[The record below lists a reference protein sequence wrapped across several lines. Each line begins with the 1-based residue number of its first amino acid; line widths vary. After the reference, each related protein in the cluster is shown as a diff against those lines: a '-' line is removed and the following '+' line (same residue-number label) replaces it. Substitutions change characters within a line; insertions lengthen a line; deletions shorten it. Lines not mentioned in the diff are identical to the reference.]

1 MQILSNEKKI
11 FIQFLLT
18 LSVFLIFFSIYLIY
32 FKNISEIETPIST
45 QENEN
50 QENIL
55 INITYESIDSL
66 GRKYI
71 IKAESGMLDGE
82 KPDLINMI
90 NVKAKIILLDNS
102 TIYISSLKAEYNT
115 VNYDTKFQG
124 DIKLNFL
131 ENDIFCDNLN
141 ILFKD
146 NLLEAY
152 NDLIYKN
159 LDIILRADKIEIDL
173 LTKNSKIF
181 NFDENKVEIK
191 NNPNGNN

>member
-1 MQILSNEKKI
+1 MKKKI
-11 FIQFLLT
+11 FIQFLLA

-32 FKNISEIETPIST
+32 FKDISEIETPT
-45 QENEN
+45 LTKENEN

-55 INITYESIDSL
+55 VNITYESIDSS

-102 TIYISSLKAEYNT
+102 IIYISSLKAEYNT
-115 VNYDTKFQG
+115 VNFDTKFQK

-141 ILFKD
+141 IFFKD

-181 NFDENKVEIK
+181 NFDDTKVKIK
-191 NNPNGNN
+191 KRN

>member
-1 MQILSNEKKI
+1 MELR
-11 FIQFLLT
+11 L
-18 LSVFLIFFSIYLIY
+18 
-32 FKNISEIETPIST
+32 
-45 QENEN
+45 
-50 QENIL
+50 
-55 INITYESIDSL
+55 
-66 GRKYI
+66 
-71 IKAESGMLDGE
+71 
-82 KPDLINMI
+82 
-90 NVKAKIILLDNS
+90 
-102 TIYISSLKAEYNT
+102 
-115 VNYDTKFQG
+115 
-124 DIKLNFL
+124 L

-191 NNPNGNN
+191 KNPNGNN

>member
-1 MQILSNEKKI
+1 MKKKI
-11 FIQFLLT
+11 FIQFLLA

-32 FKNISEIETPIST
+32 FKDISEIETPTLT

-55 INITYESIDSL
+55 VNITYESIDSS

-102 TIYISSLKAEYNT
+102 VIYISSLKAEYNT
-115 VNYDTKFQG
+115 VNYDTKFQR

-152 NDLIYKN
+152 NDLIYTN

-191 NNPNGNN
+191 KNPNGNN

>member
-1 MQILSNEKKI
+1 MKKKI
-11 FIQFLLT
+11 FIQFLLA

-32 FKNISEIETPIST
+32 FKDISEIETPTLT

-55 INITYESIDSL
+55 VNITYESIDSS

-102 TIYISSLKAEYNT
+102 VIYISSLKAEYNT
-115 VNYDTKFQG
+115 VNYDTKFQR

-191 NNPNGNN
+191 KNPNGNN

>member
-1 MQILSNEKKI
+1 MKKKI
-11 FIQFLLT
+11 FIQFLLA

-32 FKNISEIETPIST
+32 FKDISEIETPTLT

-55 INITYESIDSL
+55 VNITYESIDSL

-102 TIYISSLKAEYNT
+102 VIYISSLKAEYNT
-115 VNYDTKFQG
+115 VNYDTKFQR

-152 NDLIYKN
+152 NDLTYKN

-191 NNPNGNN
+191 KNPNGNN

>member
-1 MQILSNEKKI
+1 MKKKI
-11 FIQFLLT
+11 FIQFLLA

-32 FKNISEIETPIST
+32 FKDISEIETPT
-45 QENEN
+45 LTKENEN

-55 INITYESIDSL
+55 VNITYESIDSS

-102 TIYISSLKAEYNT
+102 IIYISSLKAEYNT
-115 VNYDTKFQG
+115 VNFDTKFQK

-141 ILFKD
+141 IFFKD

-191 NNPNGNN
+191 KNPNGNN

>member
-1 MQILSNEKKI
+1 MKKKI
-11 FIQFLLT
+11 FIQFLLA

-32 FKNISEIETPIST
+32 FKDISEIETPT
-45 QENEN
+45 LTKENEN

-55 INITYESIDSL
+55 VNITYESIDSS

-102 TIYISSLKAEYNT
+102 IIYISSLKAEYNT
-115 VNYDTKFQG
+115 VNYDTKFQK

-141 ILFKD
+141 IFFKD

-191 NNPNGNN
+191 KNPNGNN

>member
-1 MQILSNEKKI
+1 MKKKI
-11 FIQFLLT
+11 FIQFLLA
-18 LSVFLIFFSIYLIY
+18 LSVFLIFFTIYLIY
-32 FKNISEIETPIST
+32 FKDISEIETPTLT

-55 INITYESIDSL
+55 VNITYESIDSS

-102 TIYISSLKAEYNT
+102 IIYISSLKAEYNT
-115 VNYDTKFQG
+115 VNYDTKFQK

-152 NDLIYKN
+152 NDLIYTN

-191 NNPNGNN
+191 KNPNGNN

>member
-1 MQILSNEKKI
+1 MKKKI
-11 FIQFLLT
+11 FIQFLLA
-18 LSVFLIFFSIYLIY
+18 LSVFLIFFIIYLIY
-32 FKNISEIETPIST
+32 FKDISEIETPTLT

-55 INITYESIDSL
+55 VNITYESIDSS

-102 TIYISSLKAEYNT
+102 IIYISSSKAEYNT
-115 VNYDTKFQG
+115 VNYDTKFQKY
-124 DIKLNFL
+124 IKLNFL

-141 ILFKD
+141 IFFKD

-152 NDLIYKN
+152 NDLIYTN

-191 NNPNGNN
+191 KNPNGNN

>member
-1 MQILSNEKKI
+1 MKKKI
-11 FIQFLLT
+11 FIQFLLA

-32 FKNISEIETPIST
+32 FKDISEIETPTLT

-55 INITYESIDSL
+55 VNITYESIDSS

>member
-1 MQILSNEKKI
+1 MKKKI
-11 FIQFLLT
+11 FIQFLLA

-32 FKNISEIETPIST
+32 FKNISEIETPNLT

-55 INITYESIDSL
+55 VNITYESIDSS

-102 TIYISSLKAEYNT
+102 IIYISSLKAEYNT
-115 VNYDTKFQG
+115 VNYDTKFQK

-152 NDLIYKN
+152 NDLIYTN

-181 NFDENKVEIK
+181 NFDEGKVHIK
-191 NNPNGNN
+191 KRNLNGNN

>member
-1 MQILSNEKKI
+1 MKKKI
-11 FIQFLLT
+11 FIQFLLA

-32 FKNISEIETPIST
+32 FKDISEIETPNLT

-55 INITYESIDSL
+55 VNITYESIDSS

-102 TIYISSLKAEYNT
+102 IIYISSLKAEYNT
-115 VNYDTKFQG
+115 VNYDTKFQK

-152 NDLIYKN
+152 NDLIYTN

-191 NNPNGNN
+191 KNPNGNN

>member
-1 MQILSNEKKI
+1 MKKKI

-18 LSVFLIFFSIYLIY
+18 LSVFLIFLSIYLIY
-32 FKNISEIETPIST
+32 FKNISEIETPILT

-55 INITYESIDSL
+55 VNITYESIDSS

-102 TIYISSLKAEYNT
+102 IIYISSLKAEYNT
-115 VNYDTKFQG
+115 VNYDTKFQS

-159 LDIILRADKIEIDL
+159 LDIILSADKIEIDL

-191 NNPNGNN
+191 KNPNGNN

>member
-1 MQILSNEKKI
+1 MKKKI
-11 FIQFLLT
+11 FIQFLLA

-32 FKNISEIETPIST
+32 FKNISEIETPNLT

-55 INITYESIDSL
+55 VNITYESIDSS

-102 TIYISSLKAEYNT
+102 IIYISSLKAEYNT
-115 VNYDTKFQG
+115 VNYDTKFQK

-152 NDLIYKN
+152 NDLIYTN

-181 NFDENKVEIK
+181 NFDKNKVEIK
-191 NNPNGNN
+191 KNSNGNN

>member
-1 MQILSNEKKI
+1 MKKKI
-11 FIQFLLT
+11 FIQFLLA

-32 FKNISEIETPIST
+32 FKNISEIETPNLT

-55 INITYESIDSL
+55 VNITYESIDSS

-102 TIYISSLKAEYNT
+102 VIYISSLKAEYNT
-115 VNYDTKFQG
+115 VNYDTKFQR

-191 NNPNGNN
+191 KNPNGNN

>member
-1 MQILSNEKKI
+1 MKKKI
-11 FIQFLLT
+11 FIQFLLA

-32 FKNISEIETPIST
+32 FKNISEIETPIIT

-55 INITYESIDSL
+55 VNITYESIDSS

-102 TIYISSLKAEYNT
+102 IIYISSLKAEYNT
-115 VNYDTKFQG
+115 ANYDTKFQK

-131 ENDIFCDNLN
+131 GNDIFCDNLN
-141 ILFKD
+141 IFFKD

-191 NNPNGNN
+191 KNPNGNN

>member
-1 MQILSNEKKI
+1 MKKKI
-11 FIQFLLT
+11 FIQFLLA

-32 FKNISEIETPIST
+32 FKDISEIETPTLT

-55 INITYESIDSL
+55 INITYESIDSS

-102 TIYISSLKAEYNT
+102 IIYISSSKAEYNT
-115 VNYDTKFQG
+115 VNYDTKFQK

-141 ILFKD
+141 IFFKD

-159 LDIILRADKIEIDL
+159 LDIILSADKIEIDL

-191 NNPNGNN
+191 KNPNGNN

>member
-1 MQILSNEKKI
+1 MKKKI
-11 FIQFLLT
+11 FIQFLLA
-18 LSVFLIFFSIYLIY
+18 LSVFLIFFIIYLIY
-32 FKNISEIETPIST
+32 FKDISEIETPTLT

-55 INITYESIDSL
+55 VNITYESIDSS

-102 TIYISSLKAEYNT
+102 IIYISSLKAEYNT
-115 VNYDTKFQG
+115 VNYDTKFQK

-152 NDLIYKN
+152 NDLIYTN

-191 NNPNGNN
+191 KNPNGNN

>member
-1 MQILSNEKKI
+1 MKKKI
-11 FIQFLLT
+11 FIQFLLA

-32 FKNISEIETPIST
+32 FKDISKIETPTLT

-55 INITYESIDSL
+55 VNITYESIDSS

-102 TIYISSLKAEYNT
+102 IIYISSLKAEYNT
-115 VNYDTKFQG
+115 VNYDTKFQK

-152 NDLIYKN
+152 NDLIYTN

-191 NNPNGNN
+191 KNPNGNN

>member
-1 MQILSNEKKI
+1 MKKKI
-11 FIQFLLT
+11 FIQFLLA

-32 FKNISEIETPIST
+32 FKDISEIETPTLT

-55 INITYESIDSL
+55 VNITYESIDSS

-102 TIYISSLKAEYNT
+102 VIYISSLKAEYNT
-115 VNYDTKFQG
+115 VNYDTKFQR

-152 NDLIYKN
+152 NDLTYKN

-191 NNPNGNN
+191 KNPNGNN

>member
-1 MQILSNEKKI
+1 MKKKI
-11 FIQFLLT
+11 FIQFLLA

-32 FKNISEIETPIST
+32 FKDISEIETPTLT

-55 INITYESIDSL
+55 VNITYESIDSS

-102 TIYISSLKAEYNT
+102 IIYISSSKAEYNT
-115 VNYDTKFQG
+115 VNYDTKFQR

-152 NDLIYKN
+152 NDLTYKN

-191 NNPNGNN
+191 KNPNGNN

>member
-1 MQILSNEKKI
+1 MKKKI
-11 FIQFLLT
+11 FIQFLLA

-32 FKNISEIETPIST
+32 FKDISEIETPTLT

-55 INITYESIDSL
+55 VNITYESIDSS

-102 TIYISSLKAEYNT
+102 IIYISSLKAEYNT
-115 VNYDTKFQG
+115 VNYDTKFQK

-191 NNPNGNN
+191 KNPNGNN

>member
-1 MQILSNEKKI
+1 MKKKI
-11 FIQFLLT
+11 FIQFLLA

-32 FKNISEIETPIST
+32 FKDISEIETPTLT

-55 INITYESIDSL
+55 VNITYESIDSS

-102 TIYISSLKAEYNT
+102 IIYISSSKAEYNT
-115 VNYDTKFQG
+115 VNYDTKFQK

-152 NDLIYKN
+152 NDLIYTN

-191 NNPNGNN
+191 KNPNGNN

>member
-1 MQILSNEKKI
+1 MKKKI
-11 FIQFLLT
+11 FIQFLLA
-18 LSVFLIFFSIYLIY
+18 LSVLLIFFSIYLIY
-32 FKNISEIETPIST
+32 FKDISEIETPNLT

-55 INITYESIDSL
+55 VNITYESIDSS

-102 TIYISSLKAEYNT
+102 IIYISSLKAEYNT
-115 VNYDTKFQG
+115 VNYDTKFQK

-141 ILFKD
+141 IFFKD

-159 LDIILRADKIEIDL
+159 LDIILKADKIEIDL

-191 NNPNGNN
+191 KNPNGNN

>member
-1 MQILSNEKKI
+1 MKKKI
-11 FIQFLLT
+11 FIQFLLA
-18 LSVFLIFFSIYLIY
+18 LSVFLIFFIIYLIY
-32 FKNISEIETPIST
+32 FKDISEIETPTLT

-55 INITYESIDSL
+55 VNITYESIDSS

-102 TIYISSLKAEYNT
+102 VIYISSLKAEYNT
-115 VNYDTKFQG
+115 VNYDTKFQR

-152 NDLIYKN
+152 NDLIYTN

-191 NNPNGNN
+191 KNPNGNN

>member
-1 MQILSNEKKI
+1 MKKKI
-11 FIQFLLT
+11 FIQFLLA
-18 LSVFLIFFSIYLIY
+18 LSVLLIFFSIYLIY
-32 FKNISEIETPIST
+32 FKDISEIETPNLT

-55 INITYESIDSL
+55 VNITYESIDSS

-102 TIYISSLKAEYNT
+102 IIYISSLKAEYNT
-115 VNYDTKFQG
+115 VNYDTKFQR

-152 NDLIYKN
+152 NDLIYTN

-191 NNPNGNN
+191 KNPNGNN

>member
-1 MQILSNEKKI
+1 MKKKI
-11 FIQFLLT
+11 FIQFLLA

-32 FKNISEIETPIST
+32 FKDISKIETPTLT

-55 INITYESIDSL
+55 VNITYESIDSS

-102 TIYISSLKAEYNT
+102 IIYISSLKAEYNT
-115 VNYDTKFQG
+115 VNYDTKFQK

-159 LDIILRADKIEIDL
+159 LDIILKADKIEIDL

-191 NNPNGNN
+191 KNPNGNN

>member
-1 MQILSNEKKI
+1 MKKKI
-11 FIQFLLT
+11 FIQFLLA

-32 FKNISEIETPIST
+32 FKDISEIETPTLT

-55 INITYESIDSL
+55 VNITYESIDSS

-102 TIYISSLKAEYNT
+102 IIYISSLKAEYNT
-115 VNYDTKFQG
+115 VNYDTKFQK

-152 NDLIYKN
+152 NDLIYTN

-191 NNPNGNN
+191 KNPNGNN

>member
-1 MQILSNEKKI
+1 MKKKI
-11 FIQFLLT
+11 FIQFLLA

-32 FKNISEIETPIST
+32 FKNISEIETPNLT

-55 INITYESIDSL
+55 VNITYESIDSS

-102 TIYISSLKAEYNT
+102 IIYISSLKAEYNT
-115 VNYDTKFQG
+115 VNYDTKFQK

-191 NNPNGNN
+191 KNPNGNN

>member
-1 MQILSNEKKI
+1 MKKKI
-11 FIQFLLT
+11 FIQFLLA

-32 FKNISEIETPIST
+32 FKNISEIETPNLT

-55 INITYESIDSL
+55 VNITYESIDSS

-102 TIYISSLKAEYNT
+102 IIYISSLKAEYNT
-115 VNYDTKFQG
+115 VNYDTKFQK

-173 LTKNSKIF
+173 LTKNTKIF
-181 NFDENKVEIK
+181 NYKDKVQIK
-191 NNPNGNN
+191 KKKLNGNN

>member
-1 MQILSNEKKI
+1 MKKKI

-32 FKNISEIETPIST
+32 FKDISEIETPTLT

-55 INITYESIDSL
+55 VNITYESIDSL

>member
-1 MQILSNEKKI
+1 MKKKI

-32 FKNISEIETPIST
+32 FKNISEIETPILT

-55 INITYESIDSL
+55 VNITYESIDSS

-102 TIYISSLKAEYNT
+102 IIYISSLKAEYNT
-115 VNYDTKFQG
+115 VNYDTKFQS

-159 LDIILRADKIEIDL
+159 LDIILKADKIEIDL

-181 NFDENKVEIK
+181 NFDETKVEIK

>member
-1 MQILSNEKKI
+1 MKKKI

-18 LSVFLIFFSIYLIY
+18 LSVFLIFLSIYLIY
-32 FKNISEIETPIST
+32 FKNISEIETPILT

-55 INITYESIDSL
+55 VNIIYESIDSS

-102 TIYISSLKAEYNT
+102 IINISSLKAEYNT
-115 VNYDTKFQG
+115 VNYDTKFQS

-146 NLLEAY
+146 NLIEAY

-191 NNPNGNN
+191 KNPNGNN

>member
-1 MQILSNEKKI
+1 MKKKI
-11 FIQFLLT
+11 FIQFLLA

-32 FKNISEIETPIST
+32 FKNISEIETPNLT

-55 INITYESIDSL
+55 VNITYESIDSS

-102 TIYISSLKAEYNT
+102 IIYISSLKAEYNT
-115 VNYDTKFQG
+115 VNYDTKFQK

-152 NDLIYKN
+152 NDLIYTN

-191 NNPNGNN
+191 KNPNGNN

>member
-1 MQILSNEKKI
+1 MKKKI
-11 FIQFLLT
+11 FIQFLLA

-32 FKNISEIETPIST
+32 FKNISEIETPNLT

-55 INITYESIDSL
+55 VNITYESIDSS

-102 TIYISSLKAEYNT
+102 IIYISSLKAEYNT
-115 VNYDTKFQG
+115 VNYDTKFQK

-152 NDLIYKN
+152 NDLIYTN

-173 LTKNSKIF
+173 LAKNSKIF

-191 NNPNGNN
+191 KNKNGNN

>member
-1 MQILSNEKKI
+1 MKKKI
-11 FIQFLLT
+11 FIQFLLA

-32 FKNISEIETPIST
+32 FKDISEIETPTLT

-55 INITYESIDSL
+55 VNITYESIDSS

-102 TIYISSLKAEYNT
+102 VIYISSLKAEYNT
-115 VNYDTKFQG
+115 VNYDTKFQR

>member
-1 MQILSNEKKI
+1 MKKKI

>member
-1 MQILSNEKKI
+1 MKKKI
-11 FIQFLLT
+11 FIQFLLA

-32 FKNISEIETPIST
+32 FKDISEIETPTLT

-55 INITYESIDSL
+55 VNITYESIDSS

-102 TIYISSLKAEYNT
+102 IIYISSLKAEYNT
-115 VNYDTKFQG
+115 VNYDTKFQK

-141 ILFKD
+141 IFFKD

-191 NNPNGNN
+191 KNPNGNN